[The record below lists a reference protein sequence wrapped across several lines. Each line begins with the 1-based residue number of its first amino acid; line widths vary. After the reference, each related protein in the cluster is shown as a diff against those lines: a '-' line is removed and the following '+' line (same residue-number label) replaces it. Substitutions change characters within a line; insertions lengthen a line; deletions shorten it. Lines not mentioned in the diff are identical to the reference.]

1 MSSYHQIQEENKV
14 IAQTI
19 GMELLVIS
27 FQLKILAYYLSS
39 LSKYSQAL
47 NNSSLCTN
55 TAEANTM
62 SLVCGTT

>member
-27 FQLKILAYYLSS
+27 FQLKIFSILL
-39 LSKYSQAL
+39 KF
-47 NNSSLCTN
+47 TN
-55 TAEANTM
+55 KIFTGSEQLFPFYKH
-62 SLVCGTT
+62 SRS